1 MRSGVVMGEVIGY
14 ASMYC
19 VKYGCNPRGVYTDHL
34 EEFIGE
40 LKSLT
45 NLTKNELVANMPK
58 KKK

>member
-14 ASMYC
+14 ASKYC

-45 NLTKNELVANMPK
+45 NLMKNELVANMPK